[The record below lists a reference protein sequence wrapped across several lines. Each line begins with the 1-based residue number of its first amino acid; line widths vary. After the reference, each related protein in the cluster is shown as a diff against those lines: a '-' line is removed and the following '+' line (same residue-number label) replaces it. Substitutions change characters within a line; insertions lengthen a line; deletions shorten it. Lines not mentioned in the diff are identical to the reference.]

1 MNVCGFT
8 EQKEVVPKAGMGAAQ
23 STIDPRHV
31 SIYRKLLGIQ
41 NPQTRLQMIDTLLQD
56 PSVVHSAKLGGVYGG
71 VLQVAAAIR
80 HGGTAPPLPGELA
93 SPAPAQSSSGLPPQ
107 QAARAPPAH
116 QQHQT
121 ASVPRQL
128 QQHPMAFQQAPS
140 GAAGGNTLVQHRSN
154 QLAAGTASRQDYF
167 QEVAKPKRSE
177 KALNFFSACLR
188 VLNIQEEVA
197 LTEAMLKSAYKK
209 AAMRAHP
216 DKGGSKDAF
225 DTVTRAYTY
234 LTDIIKLVQGR
245 QTKGDGAPVA
255 GLDSIQEE
263 RGSASKDW
271 QLPAKP
277 VKLDPKNLDLNKFNQ
292 LFEQTRIPDPDEDGY
307 GDWLKD
313 EMDAKG
319 GKKGMKKFSDDFN
332 REVFNKMFEDETGAN
347 STTTLSRFQ
356 HPQELILNSGM
367 GVELGRGRPVDYTAA
382 PDSKQQFTDL
392 RAAYTL
398 ENTIQ
403 DKISGIRVEN
413 RDFNSY
419 KAQRE
424 KAPTNYNEEEL
435 ASLNAYEQQKK
446 QAEEQRR
453 LRAAQEQLG
462 ARDYFERMKQLVIR
476 DR

>member
-1 MNVCGFT
+1 MNVCGFYGMNKDET
-8 EQKEVVPKAGMGAAQ
+8 RAGMGAAQ

-31 SIYRKLLGIQ
+31 NIYRKLLGIQ

-56 PSVVHSAKLGGVYGG
+56 PSVIHSAKLGGVYGG
-71 VLQVAAAIR
+71 ILQVAAAIR

-93 SPAPAQSSSGLPPQ
+93 TPASSSSTLPPQ
-107 QAARAPPAH
+107 QAARAPV
-116 QQHQT
+116 QQQT

-128 QQHPMAFQQAPS
+128 QQHPTSFQQAPTT
-140 GAAGGNTLVQHRSN
+140 GYAGSNTLVQHRSN
-154 QLAAGTASRQDYF
+154 QIAAGTASRQDYY

-209 AAMRAHP
+209 AAMRTHP

-245 QTKGDGAPVA
+245 QTKGEGAALA
-255 GLDSIQEE
+255 GVESIQEE

-313 EMDAKG
+313 EMDAN
-319 GKKGMKKFSDDFN
+319 GKKKGLKKFSEDFN
-332 REVFNKMFEDETGAN
+332 REVFNRMFEEEAGAN
-347 STTTLSRFQ
+347 STSTTLSRFQ

-367 GVELGRGRPVDYTAA
+367 GVELGRGRPADYTAA

-403 DKISGIRVEN
+403 DKVSGIRVEN

-424 KAPTNYNEEEL
+424 KAPANYNEEEM
-435 ASLNAYEQQKK
+435 ASLNAYEEQKK
-446 QAEEQRR
+446 RAEDQRR
-453 LRAAQEQLG
+453 VRAAQEQLG
-462 ARDYFERMKQLVIR
+462 ARDYFERMKQMVIR